1 MPLTSPVPDEVQT
14 ELTRLARRWRQLPL
28 GQAQSY
34 AAQLR
39 AAAREL
45 ADAVPVDDGA
55 GARADTEIR
64 DLGPAAA
71 LDQLRVLVYDAS
83 AAGLTLGLAE
93 RLAVLRRAVT

>member
-14 ELTRLARRWRQLPL
+14 ELARLARRWRQLPL

-39 AAAREL
+39 AAAREF
-45 ADAVPVDDGA
+45 ADAVPVDNGA
-55 GARADTEIR
+55 GAGAEIR